1 MICCLGLCI
10 CNSWASM
17 RNLCRHKACACIVQQ
32 AWGSPHKHVNVAL
45 LNLPIEMSTCLWCN
59 LHKSGQRNS
68 SNITYNFPTR
78 LQFLSFCLQVYTC
91 LPKSQWEMS
100 TYVCIVVFNC
110 NLLCA
115 AFAMNSTD
123 GVRHMHGG
131 TRDHVLQH
139 NWSCNCLLAASIA
152 NPIYKTWLTHHCSS
166 INFNWPH
173 TVLHASVL
181 QWCSRG
187 GDKIGWQNGVK

>member
-10 CNSWASM
+10 CNLWASM
-17 RNLCRHKACACIVQQ
+17 RNLYRHKACACIVQQ

-45 LNLPIEMSTCLWCN
+45 LNLPLEMSTCLWCN

-110 NLLCA
+110 NLLCV
-115 AFAMNSTD
+115 AFCYESSLRLLRATHAWRHDQWFIDRSCVAVQLAMQLFVGCFYCKSDVQNTV
-123 GVRHMHGG
+123 G
-131 TRDHVLQH
+131 
-139 NWSCNCLLAASIA
+139 WLL
-152 NPIYKTWLTHHCSS
+152 
-166 INFNWPH
+166 
-173 TVLHASVL
+173 
-181 QWCSRG
+181 
-187 GDKIGWQNGVK
+187 